1 MAAQRESHC
10 HPIDVIQHMMSNLP
24 IDEQI
29 AIDNMAG
36 GYLQEKGM
44 LPTAWSTNL
53 GNENECWAVTVDQ
66 KRQITNIV
74 QSKEEEKEEND
85 DISTTAEASERIG
98 ISLMEA
104 LDDGLTQKEKES
116 IDVLANENKL
126 DQKPILAWKSPPT
139 CAPIAPMNNEVLIKE
154 IKNFPHYGSLQQQ
167 SRDGVKMC
175 ELFTKDPKLTPNL
188 TPCEVRDY
196 LTQLWHALNVQ
207 YLKKFEPRTLK
218 RIQQQAKRLE
228 EK

>member
-1 MAAQRESHC
+1 MAA
-10 HPIDVIQHMMSNLP
+10 PPFDL
-24 IDEQI
+24 
-29 AIDNMAG
+29 
-36 GYLQEKGM
+36 
-44 LPTAWSTNL
+44 STNL
-53 GNENECWAVTVDQ
+53 GKYDGYPSAEIQQAMRELPNDRQEVIENMYENECWAVTVDQ

-207 YLKKFEPRTLK
+207 YLKKFKPRTLK
-218 RIQQQAKRLE
+218 RIQQHAKHLE
-228 EK
+228 ENK